1 MQSCRKQATIIH
13 PVNINPS
20 MTFQKESGKEGL
32 KILLMLASV
41 IIITAGL
48 QAGKPVLL
56 PIVLSGF
63 LAIVSYPLTTFF
75 KSRLCFPHW
84 LAVTFTVIMDF
95 GILVGLGYLAQ
106 YLGQDLA
113 KTVTVKYQP
122 LMMEKIHEL
131 RAFLIEQDWNN
142 LADQMLQE
150 LPDLPFTESLSID
163 MGILLDPISVMM
175 LVVIS
180 TVSLLVHI
188 YSFGYMKGERGFQRY
203 YAFLSLFT
211 MSMLGL
217 VVATNIFQMYLFWEL
232 VGVSSYLLI
241 GFYYTKPAAIAASKK
256 AFIVTRFADLG
267 FLIGILVYGYY
278 AGTYTFSPNEMALAK
293 GGAAMIPLAL
303 GLMFIG
309 GAGKSAMFPLHI
321 WLPDA
326 MEGPTPVSALIHA
339 ATMVV
344 AGVYLVAR
352 MFPLFIEYAPSV
364 LHIVAY
370 VGAFTAFYAAS
381 VACVQSDIKR
391 VLAFSTISQ
400 IGFMMVALG
409 VCTSAD
415 PHEGGLGYMAGMF
428 HLFTHAM
435 FKALLFLGAGS
446 IIHAVH
452 SNEMSAMGGL
462 RKYMP
467 ITHITFLI
475 ACLAIAGIP
484 PFSGFFSKDEI
495 LTACFQFSPIM
506 GWIMTVIAG
515 MTAFYMFRLY
525 YGIFWAGSEPGQKSA
540 SDGGDSHM
548 PHPHESPL
556 AMTLPLMLLAVV
568 TIVAGFIPF
577 GHFISSNGEAYNI
590 HLDWSVAGT
599 SIAVAVVS
607 IAIATYIYAGS
618 RQPVADTLAHRF
630 KGLWTAAYHRFYL
643 DEVYQFITHRII
655 FGCICRP
662 IAWWDRHVVDGFFNF
677 LAWSA
682 EATSDEIRGLQSGRI
697 QQYTFV
703 FLLGTLALILLLLL

>member
-1 MQSCRKQATIIH
+1 MEYTI
-13 PVNINPS
+13 S
-20 MTFQKESGKEGL
+20 
-32 KILLMLASV
+32 ILLLPFLSFLTLGLGGKWMSHR
-41 IIITAGL
+41 TAGL
-48 QAGKPVLL
+48 IGTVALGAVA
-56 PIVLSGF
+56 VLS
-63 LAIVSYPLTTFF
+63 YLTAGMYF
-75 KSRLCFPHW
+75 SAPR
-84 LAVTFTVIMDF
+84 
-95 GILVGLGYLAQ
+95 
-106 YLGQDLA
+106 
-113 KTVTVKYQP
+113 
-122 LMMEKIHEL
+122 
-131 RAFLIEQDWNN
+131 
-142 LADQMLQE
+142 LADGTYETLM
-150 LPDLPFTESLSID
+150 PYNFKWLPFTESLSID

-352 MFPLFIEYAPSV
+352 MFPLFIEYAPGV
-364 LHIVAY
+364 LHMVAY
-370 VGAFTAFYAAS
+370 IGAFTAFYAAS

-409 VCTSAD
+409 VCTSTD

-428 HLFTHAM
+428 HLFTHAI

-495 LTACFQFSPIM
+495 LTACFLFNPIM

-515 MTAFYMFRLY
+515 MTGFYMFRLY
-525 YGIFWAGSEPGQKSA
+525 YGIFWGTENKELHAE
-540 SDGGDSHM
+540 HT
-548 PHPHESPL
+548 PHESPL
-556 AMTLPLMLLAVV
+556 PMSFPLMFLAVV

-577 GHFISSNGEAYNI
+577 GHFISSNGEAYSI
-590 HLDWSVAGT
+590 HLDWSVAIT
-599 SIAVAVVS
+599 SIVVAVVS

-618 RQPVADTLAHRF
+618 RQPVADALARRF
-630 KGLWTAAYHRFYL
+630 KGLWTAAYHRFYM
-643 DEVYQFITHRII
+643 DEIYQFITHRII

-677 LAWSA
+677 LAWGA

-703 FLLGTLALILLLLL
+703 FLLGTLALILLLVMSY

>member
-1 MQSCRKQATIIH
+1 
-13 PVNINPS
+13 
-20 MTFQKESGKEGL
+20 MTHR
-32 KILLMLASV
+32 
-41 IIITAGL
+41 TAGFIGT
-48 QAGKPVLL
+48 AVLGVVA
-56 PIVLSGF
+56 VLSYVTAVQYFSAPRLEDG
-63 LAIVSYPLTTFF
+63 TFATWIPYNF
-75 KSRLCFPHW
+75 EW
-84 LAVTFTVIMDF
+84 
-95 GILVGLGYLAQ
+95 
-106 YLGQDLA
+106 
-113 KTVTVKYQP
+113 
-122 LMMEKIHEL
+122 
-131 RAFLIEQDWNN
+131 
-142 LADQMLQE
+142 
-150 LPDLPFTESLSID
+150 LPFTETLTFNL
-163 MGILLDPISVMM
+163 GILLDPISVMM
-175 LVVIS
+175 LIVIS
-180 TVSLLVHI
+180 TVSLMVHI
-188 YSFGYMKGERGFQRY
+188 YSFGYMKGEKGFQRY

-241 GFYYTKPAAIAASKK
+241 GFYYTRPAAIAASKK

-267 FLIGILVYGYY
+267 FLIGILIYGYY
-278 AGTYTFSPNEMALAK
+278 GGTFGFTPDTVSLLS
-293 GGAAMIPLAL
+293 GGASMLPLAL
-303 GLMFIG
+303 GLMFVG

-352 MFPLFIEYAPSV
+352 MFPLFIAYAPDV
-364 LHIVAY
+364 LHWVAY
-370 VGAFTAFYAAS
+370 IGAFTAFYAAS

-415 PHEGGLGYMAGMF
+415 PHHGGLGYMASMF

-495 LTACFQFSPIM
+495 LAACFQFSPVM
-506 GWIMTVIAG
+506 GWIMTVIAA

-525 YGIFWAGSEPGQKSA
+525 YGIFWGKENSQQA
-540 SDGGDSHM
+540 SHT
-548 PHPHESPL
+548 PHESPK
-556 AMTLPLMLLAVV
+556 AMTLPLIFLALV
-568 TIVAGFIPF
+568 TCVAGFIPF
-577 GHFISSNGEAYNI
+577 GHFISANGQSYTI
-590 HLDWSVAGT
+590 HLDWTVAGT
-599 SIAVAVVS
+599 SIVIALLS
-607 IAIATYIYAGS
+607 IALATYIYKGS
-618 RQPVADTLAHRF
+618 KQPVADSLQRRF
-630 KGLWTAAYHRFYL
+630 SGLWTAAYHRFYL
-643 DEVYQFITHRII
+643 DEVYQFITHKII
-655 FGCICRP
+655 FRCISKP
-662 IAWWDRHVVDGFFNF
+662 IAWFDRHVIDGTFNF
-677 LAWSA
+677 MAWA
-682 EATSDEIRGLQSGRI
+682 ANAASDSIRGFQSGQV
-697 QQYTFV
+697 QQYTYV
-703 FLLGTLALILLLLL
+703 FLCGALALILLLIL

>member
-1 MQSCRKQATIIH
+1 MSHR
-13 PVNINPS
+13 
-20 MTFQKESGKEGL
+20 
-32 KILLMLASV
+32 
-41 IIITAGL
+41 TAGL
-48 QAGKPVLL
+48 IGTAALGVVA
-56 PIVLSGF
+56 VLS
-63 LAIVSYPLTTFF
+63 YLTAGMYF
-75 KSRLCFPHW
+75 SAPR
-84 LAVTFTVIMDF
+84 
-95 GILVGLGYLAQ
+95 
-106 YLGQDLA
+106 
-113 KTVTVKYQP
+113 
-122 LMMEKIHEL
+122 
-131 RAFLIEQDWNN
+131 
-142 LADQMLQE
+142 LADGTYEALM
-150 LPDLPFTESLSID
+150 PYNFKWLPFTESLSID

-495 LTACFQFSPIM
+495 LTACFQFSPTM

-548 PHPHESPL
+548 PPPHESPL

-655 FGCICRP
+655 FGCICHP

-677 LAWSA
+677 LAWGA
-682 EATSDEIRGLQSGRI
+682 EATSEEIRGLQSGRI

>member
-1 MQSCRKQATIIH
+1 MEYTILILALPMLSFLLLGLAGMKMPH
-13 PVNINPS
+13 KVAGAIGTLS
-20 MTFQKESGKEGL
+20 LGIVTLLSYMTAFSYFTAPRTAEG
-32 KILLMLASV
+32 
-41 IIITAGL
+41 T
-48 QAGKPVLL
+48 
-56 PIVLSGF
+56 F
-63 LAIVSYPLTTFF
+63 ETLT
-75 KSRLCFPHW
+75 P
-84 LAVTFTVIMDF
+84 
-95 GILVGLGYLAQ
+95 
-106 YLGQDLA
+106 
-113 KTVTVKYQP
+113 
-122 LMMEKIHEL
+122 
-131 RAFLIEQDWNN
+131 WNF
-142 LADQMLQE
+142 E
-150 LPDLPFTESLSID
+150 WLPFTESLHID

-180 TVSLLVHI
+180 TVSLMVHI
-188 YSFGYMKGERGFQRY
+188 YSFGYMKGEVGFQRY
-203 YAFLSLFT
+203 YAFLSLFS

-217 VVATNIFQMYLFWEL
+217 VVATNIFQMYVFWEL

-241 GFYYTKPAAIAASKK
+241 GFYYTKPEAIAASKK

-267 FLIGILVYGYY
+267 FLIGILIYGYY
-278 AGTYTFSPNEMALAK
+278 MQTFEFDPAQERLMQAGMVL
-293 GGAAMIPLAL
+293 PLAL
-303 GLMFIG
+303 GLMFVG

-352 MFPLFIEYAPSV
+352 MFPLFVAFAPET

-381 VACVQSDIKR
+381 VACAQSDIKR

-409 VCTSAD
+409 VCTSMD

-435 FKALLFLGAGS
+435 FKALLFLGAGC

-452 SNEMSAMGGL
+452 SNEMSTMGGL

-495 LTACFQFSPIM
+495 LAACFQFSPAM
-506 GWIMTVIAG
+506 GWIMTIIAG

-525 YGIFWAGSEPGQKSA
+525 YGIFWGTENKEL
-540 SDGGDSHM
+540 HE
-548 PHPHESPL
+548 HHTPHESPL
-556 AMTLPLMLLAVV
+556 SMTFPLMFLALV
-568 TIVAGFIPF
+568 TIVCGWIHPF
-577 GHFISSNGEAYNI
+577 GHLVSSNGHAYDI
-590 HLDWSVAGT
+590 HLDMSVAVT
-599 SIAVAVVS
+599 SVVVAV
-607 IAIATYIYAGS
+607 IAIALATWMYARD
-618 RQPVADTLAHRF
+618 RQPVADMLAKRFATLHR
-630 KGLWTAAYHRFYL
+630 AAYKRFYM
-643 DEVYQFITHRII
+643 DEVWMFVTKKVI
-655 FGCICRP
+655 FRCVSTP
-662 IAWWDRHVVDGFFNF
+662 LAWFDRHAIDQFMNFMAWCTNAAGGTIQPLQNGKIQTYTQWFFGGIIVLVV
-677 LAWSA
+677 
-682 EATSDEIRGLQSGRI
+682 
-697 QQYTFV
+697 
-703 FLLGTLALILLLLL
+703 ILLLS

>member
-1 MQSCRKQATIIH
+1 MEYTI
-13 PVNINPS
+13 
-20 MTFQKESGKEGL
+20 L
-32 KILLMLASV
+32 ILLLPLLSFLVLGLGGKWMSHR
-41 IIITAGL
+41 TAGL
-48 QAGKPVLL
+48 IGTAVLGAVA
-56 PIVLSGF
+56 VLSY
-63 LAIVSYPLTTFF
+63 LTAIHY
-75 KSRLCFPHW
+75 
-84 LAVTFTVIMDF
+84 FT
-95 GILVGLGYLAQ
+95 A
-106 YLGQDLA
+106 
-113 KTVTVKYQP
+113 P
-122 LMMEKIHEL
+122 
-131 RAFLIEQDWNN
+131 R
-142 LADQMLQE
+142 LADGTFATLM
-150 LPDLPFTESLSID
+150 PYNCKWLPFTPTLSID
-163 MGILLDPISVMM
+163 LGILLDPISVMM
-175 LVVIS
+175 LIVIS
-180 TVSLLVHI
+180 TVSFMVHL

-278 AGTYTFSPNEMALAK
+278 AGTYTFQPNEMALLK

-352 MFPLFIEYAPSV
+352 MFPLFIDYAPHV
-364 LHIVAY
+364 LHLVAY

-409 VCTSAD
+409 VCTSTD

-467 ITHITFLI
+467 VTHITFLI

-495 LTACFQFSPIM
+495 LTACFRFSPVM
-506 GWIMTVIAG
+506 GWIMTVIAA

-525 YGIFWAGSEPGQKSA
+525 YGIFWGSSEPGQKSA
-540 SDGGDSHM
+540 SDESHS
-548 PHPHESPL
+548 HQHTPHESPL
-556 AMTLPLMLLAVV
+556 AMTVPLMFLAAV

-577 GHFISSNGEAYNI
+577 GHFVSSNGEAYTI
-590 HLDWSVAGT
+590 HLDWGVAGT
-599 SIAVAVVS
+599 SIAIAVIS
-607 IAIATYIYAGS
+607 IAVATFMYKGEK
-618 RQPVADTLAHRF
+618 QPVADALSRRF
-630 KGLWTAAYHRFYL
+630 NGLWTAAYHRFYI

-655 FGCICRP
+655 FGCISRP
-662 IAWWDRHVVDGFFNF
+662 IAWWDRHVVDGFFDF
-677 LAWSA
+677 LAWGA
-682 EATSDEIRGLQSGRI
+682 NATSDEIRGLQSGRI

>member
-1 MQSCRKQATIIH
+1 MEYTILILIL
-13 PVNINPS
+13 PFLS
-20 MTFQKESGKEGL
+20 FLLLGL
-32 KILLMLASV
+32 
-41 IIITAGL
+41 AGMKMSNRM
-48 QAGKPVLL
+48 AGAIGTTVLGVVA
-56 PIVLSGF
+56 VLSYCTAFAYFTGGRD
-63 LAIVSYPLTTFF
+63 AGGV
-75 KSRLCFPHW
+75 FP
-84 LAVTFTVIMDF
+84 T
-95 GILVGLGYLAQ
+95 
-106 YLGQDLA
+106 
-113 KTVTVKYQP
+113 
-122 LMMEKIHEL
+122 
-131 RAFLIEQDWNN
+131 LIPYNMVW
-142 LADQMLQE
+142 
-150 LPDLPFTESLSID
+150 LPFTETLHID
-163 MGILLDPISVMM
+163 LGILLDPISVMM

-180 TVSLLVHI
+180 TVSLMVHI

-241 GFYYTKPAAIAASKK
+241 GFYYTKPEAIAASKK

-267 FLIGILVYGYY
+267 FLIGILFYGYY
-278 AGTYTFSPNEMALAK
+278 AETFSFTPQLQALAAA
-293 GGAAMIPLAL
+293 GAMIPLAL

-409 VCTSAD
+409 VCTSTD

-495 LTACFQFSPIM
+495 LTACFLFSPTM

-540 SDGGDSHM
+540 SDGGDSHV

-577 GHFISSNGEAYNI
+577 GHFISSNGEAYSI

-599 SIAVAVVS
+599 SIVVAVVA

-618 RQPVADTLAHRF
+618 RQPVANALARRF

-677 LAWSA
+677 LAWGA
-682 EATSDEIRGLQSGRI
+682 EATSEEIRGLQSGRI